1 MKRIL
6 TLATIVLAVL
16 SLAAQNSVTVTFTC
30 RTTDSLYVPPDYIV
44 VENLDRGWTE
54 NIYFP
59 DTVYKFNLLAVVD
72 LPDYSESF
80 GLVVSPNPFEGATT
94 LYCNLPATGKV
105 ALAVTDLTGRTIV
118 TGRAEVP
125 QPDRYAF
132 RISLPRPGVYLASL
146 RQAGKTATTKLVSTG
161 CGKEAVEFVGL
172 AKESSEPE
180 QTKSST
186 KSHPHH
192 LFQLG
197 DQMRYVAYASDNP
210 SHDTV
215 LFQYGSDTLTLLF
228 NHFVELGDSL
238 PCPGTPTV
246 TDYDGNVYST
256 VKIGNQCWM
265 RENLRVTHYADGTEI
280 PLGGELAS
288 FTEPFYYN
296 HPIGNL
302 TFEERGYL
310 YNGTALMNG
319 ESYTYDVN
327 PPLIQ
332 GVCPDGWHVPA
343 IVEWGELISYLSD
356 QSEYCCGIQNHTG
369 KSLAAK
375 TSWPESPYYCCVGHY
390 PSTNNATGFTAF
402 STGYCVGSEFDNSG
416 AFFAS
421 TAPYAYR
428 LSFNSPAFYSFYF
441 FDGTHLGLSVRCLK
455 D

>member
-1 MKRIL
+1 MKRNLLLATL
-6 TLATIVLAVL
+6 TLTVL

-44 VENLDRGWTE
+44 VENLDREWTE
-54 NIYFP
+54 TIPFP
-59 DTVYKFNLLAVVD
+59 DTVYQLLVGTGIS
-72 LPDYSESF
+72 DYSESF
-80 GLVVSPNPFEGATT
+80 GLAVSPNPFDGVTAVN
-94 LYCNLPATGKV
+94 CNLPMTGDV
-105 ALAVTDLTGRTIV
+105 TVTVTDLTGRTIV
-118 TGRAEVP
+118 TRRAEI
-125 QPDRYAF
+125 QHPDCYGLL
-132 RISLPRPGVYLASL
+132 ISLSRPGVYLTSI
-146 RQAGKTATTKLVSTG
+146 RQAGKTATAKLVNTG
-161 CGKEAVEFVGL
+161 YGSKDAVELNGI
-172 AKESSEPE
+172 AKEVSKTRQAGASS
-180 QTKSST
+180 KASST
-186 KSHPHH
+186 HP
-192 LFQLG
+192 FQIG

-215 LFQYGSDTLTLLF
+215 LFQNGSDTVTLVF
-228 NHFVELGDSL
+228 DPFPELGDSL

-256 VKIGNQCWM
+256 VKIGTQCWM

-343 IVEWGELISYLSD
+343 IVEWEELISYLGD

-375 TSWPESPYYCCVGHY
+375 TSWPESPYYCCVGQD

-402 STGYCVGSEFDNSG
+402 STGYCLGSEFDNSG

-428 LSFNSPAFYSFYF
+428 LSFNSPLFYSFYF
-441 FDGTHLGLSVRCLK
+441 FDGSNLGISVRCLR

>member
-1 MKRIL
+1 MKRNLLLATL
-6 TLATIVLAVL
+6 TLTVL

-44 VENLDRGWTE
+44 VENLDREWTE
-54 NIYFP
+54 TIPFP
-59 DTVYKFNLLAVVD
+59 DTVYQLLVGTGIS
-72 LPDYSESF
+72 DYSESF
-80 GLVVSPNPFEGATT
+80 GLAVSPNPFDGVTAVN
-94 LYCNLPATGKV
+94 CNLPMTGDV
-105 ALAVTDLTGRTIV
+105 TVTVTDLTGRTIV
-118 TGRAEVP
+118 TRRAEI
-125 QPDRYAF
+125 QHPDCYGLL
-132 RISLPRPGVYLASL
+132 ISLSRPGVYLTSI
-146 RQAGKTATTKLVSTG
+146 RQAGKTATAKLVNTG
-161 CGKEAVEFVGL
+161 YGSKDAVELNGI
-172 AKESSEPE
+172 AKEVSKTRQAGASS
-180 QTKSST
+180 KASST
-186 KSHPHH
+186 HP
-192 LFQLG
+192 FQIG

-215 LFQYGSDTLTLLF
+215 LFQNGSDTVTLVF
-228 NHFVELGDSL
+228 DPFPELGDSL

-256 VKIGNQCWM
+256 VKIGTQCWM

-343 IVEWGELISYLSD
+343 IVEWEELISYLGD

-375 TSWPESPYYCCVGHY
+375 TSWPESPYYCCVGQD

-402 STGYCVGSEFDNSG
+402 STGYCLGSEFDNSG
-416 AFFAS
+416 AFSPQRRLTRTGYPLTVRYFTVSISS
-421 TAPYAYR
+421 TVQTSGFPC
-428 LSFNSPAFYSFYF
+428 
-441 FDGTHLGLSVRCLK
+441 DV
-455 D
+455 